1 MKYVRCFRFIFTFN
15 SFSWIEQKKNKTW
28 NISTWHII
36 KIPNTFLT
44 LLRTQQFSWHFP
56 DFLAKFLK
64 FLIIPNIPDNV
75 ATLWLLIFKFLI
87 KNSYMRH
94 FFCFSFILTCPHD
107 CTVFNFS
114 DTDYIW
120 NNTLKDIENLWG
132 MSKWIFPPCVFLQ
145 MLKK

>member
-94 FFCFSFILTCPHD
+94 FFFVFLLFLHVHMIALFLISLTLTTFEIIYWKILKICEVWVSEFFLHVFSFKC
-107 CTVFNFS
+107 
-114 DTDYIW
+114 
-120 NNTLKDIENLWG
+120 
-132 MSKWIFPPCVFLQ
+132 
-145 MLKK
+145 